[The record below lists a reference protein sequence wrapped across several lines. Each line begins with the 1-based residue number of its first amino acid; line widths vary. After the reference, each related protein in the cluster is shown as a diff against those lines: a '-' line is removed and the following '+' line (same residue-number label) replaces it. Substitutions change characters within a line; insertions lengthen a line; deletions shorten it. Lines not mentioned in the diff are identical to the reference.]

1 MSNGDS
7 VTVKVGDA
15 FKKLFLSSIRPPRQ
29 ADFPD
34 APVKADK
41 KNNQLYDV
49 PLLFEAREFLRKKL
63 IGKKVGGVFLP
74 TTSNR
79 ISIHFISIHFI
90 KMKF

>member
-63 IGKKVGGVFLP
+63 IGKKVGGVFC
-74 TTSNR
+74 R
-79 ISIHFISIHFI
+79 QRQIVFQVISFLFILL
-90 KMKF
+90 K